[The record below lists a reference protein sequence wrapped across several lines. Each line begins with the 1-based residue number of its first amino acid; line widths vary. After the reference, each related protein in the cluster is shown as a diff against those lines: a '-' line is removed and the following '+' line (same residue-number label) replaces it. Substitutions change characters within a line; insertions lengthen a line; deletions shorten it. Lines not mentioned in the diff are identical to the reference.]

1 MSKTVNMLE
10 AKTHL
15 SRFVQQLRDGQER
28 EVIIAV
34 AGTPHAR
41 LIAYDAPQK
50 RRLGMDSGLVT
61 ISDDFDDDDEGLAAD
76 FNDGD

>member
-1 MSKTVNMLE
+1 MSKIVNMLE

-34 AGTPHAR
+34 SGTPHAR
-41 LIAYDAPQK
+41 LLAYDAPQK
-50 RRLGMDSGLVT
+50 RRLGMDAGLVT
-61 ISDDFDDDDEGLAAD
+61 ISDDFDDGDEETTAA

>member
-1 MSKTVNMLE
+1 MHE

-34 AGTPHAR
+34 AGTPSAR
-41 LIAYDAPQK
+41 LVPFDAPQK
-50 RRLGMDSGLVT
+50 RRLGLDAGLVT
-61 ISDDFDDDDEGLAAD
+61 IAHDFDDEDESITAMFEG
-76 FNDGD
+76 GD